1 MSSTTNGPREHQKQ
15 VPDSDAATISTT
27 DSGFET
33 DATEPAITPETEEET
48 KGGDDVE
55 PDIEV
60 DVPRLSYLLLFTY
73 VPI

>member
-1 MSSTTNGPREHQKQ
+1 MSSTTNDPREHQKQ

-55 PDIEV
+55 PD
-60 DVPRLSYLLLFTY
+60 LLFTY